1 MTKVLVTGGEG
12 FVGKSL
18 IRQLLTKK
26 KYSIVSLDNNL
37 TSVKDHHFK
46 KVKYFTG
53 NTWDAKEIL
62 KDYKFDIIF
71 HFGEYSRISTSFEDI
86 EILQKSIMS
95 GTPVILE
102 LARKWNAKLIYS
114 ASSSGLGSNNQD
126 QNISP
131 YSWMKSKVVELIKNY
146 NRWYDLNYQICY
158 FFNVYG
164 SGQLSEG
171 NYATVIGIF
180 LKQFKEGKKC
190 TVIKPGTQTRDFTHI
205 DDVVSGLISSL
216 NIEYNYEWF
225 LRRNEIF
232 NIIEVAEIFGEYEM
246 IEERQGERFETMKF
260 SSDTNKKLNWYP
272 KNNLKDYI
280 NLEKQKLTK

>member
-12 FVGKSL
+12 FVGKNL
-18 IRQLLTKK
+18 IRQLLKENKFT
-26 KYSIVSLDNNL
+26 IVSLDNNL
-37 TSVKDHHFK
+37 TSAKDHSFK
-46 KVKYFTG
+46 KVKYLTG

-62 KDYKFDIIF
+62 KDYKFDVIF

-86 EILQKSIMS
+86 EILQKSIML

-102 LARKWNAKLIYS
+102 LAKKWNAKLIYS
-114 ASSSGLGSNNQD
+114 ASSSGLGNENQD

-131 YSWMKSKVVELIKNY
+131 YSWMKSKMVELIKNY
-146 NRWYDLNYQICY
+146 SRWYGLKYQICY

-164 SGQLSEG
+164 SGQLNKG
-171 NYATVIGIF
+171 KYATVIGIF
-180 LKQFKEGKKC
+180 LKQFEEGKKC
-190 TVIKPGTQTRDFTHI
+190 TVVKPGTQTRDFTHI
-205 DDVVSGLISSL
+205 DDIVSGLISSL
-216 NIEYNYEWF
+216 GVEYNYEWF

-232 NIIEVAEIFGEYEM
+232 SIIEVAEIFGEYEM
-246 IEERQGERFETMKF
+246 IEERKGERIETVNF